1 MPDRG
6 SREIGT
12 GSSILRIEITVLM
25 QCSNEPPQL
34 ALPPFVILASTV
46 KIDDKENNWIPARER
61 VLA

>member
-12 GSSILRIEITVLM
+12 GSSILRIEIPVLM
-25 QCSNEPPQL
+25 QCYNEPPQL
-34 ALPPFVILASTV
+34 ALPPFAILASTV
-46 KIDDKENNWIPARER
+46 KINDKENNWMPRER